1 MRLRHRPEPGRLL
14 DRATVRRRDERGV
27 SSVELVLYT
36 PLLMFAI
43 FLVVQFAMVYLG
55 NNAAS
60 AVAREAARVART
72 TGDPGQ
78 AHQAGVQY
86 AANIGKGVLEDYD
99 VKVTM
104 LDNGERVRVT
114 VTGHAQEIS
123 PVGVPLVS
131 QTVEGPI
138 ERFVESP

>member
-1 MRLRHRPEPGRLL
+1 M
-14 DRATVRRRDERGV
+14 

-72 TGDPGQ
+72 TKDAGQ

-86 AANIGKGVLEDYD
+86 ADNIGKGVLEDYD
-99 VKVTM
+99 VNVTIE
-104 LDNGERVRVT
+104 DDRVRVT

-123 PVGVPLVS
+123 PFGVPKVS

-138 ERFVESP
+138 EQFVESP

>member
-1 MRLRHRPEPGRLL
+1 M
-14 DRATVRRRDERGV
+14 
-27 SSVELVLYT
+27 LYT

-72 TGDPGQ
+72 TGSAAQ
-78 AHQAGVQY
+78 AHEAGVQY
-86 AANIGKGVLEDYD
+86 ARNIGKGVLEDYD
-99 VKVTM
+99 VDVT
-104 LDNGERVRVT
+104 LLPNDRVRVT

-123 PVGVPLVS
+123 PIGVPTVS
-131 QTVEGPI
+131 QSVEGPL
-138 ERFVESP
+138 ERFVETP

>member
-1 MRLRHRPEPGRLL
+1 
-14 DRATVRRRDERGV
+14 VRDERGV
-27 SSVELVLYT
+27 ASVELVLYT

-72 TGDPGQ
+72 TGDTAQ
-78 AHQAGVQY
+78 AHEAGVQY
-86 AANIGKGVLEDYD
+86 AHNIGKGVLEDYD
-99 VKVTM
+99 VQVTM
-104 LDNGERVRVT
+104 LADHRVRVT

-123 PVGVPLVS
+123 PIGVPTVS
-131 QTVEGPI
+131 QTVEGPL
-138 ERFVESP
+138 ERFVETP

>member
-1 MRLRHRPEPGRLL
+1 MSRDPRPRPHRCANR
-14 DRATVRRRDERGV
+14 RAHPRGERGV
-27 SSVELVLYT
+27 AAVELVLYT

-72 TGDPGQ
+72 TGDASQ
-78 AHQAGVQY
+78 AHQAGIEY
-86 AANIGKGVLEDYD
+86 ARNIGKGILEDYD
-99 VKVTM
+99 VDVTF
-104 LDNGERVRVT
+104 LANDRVRVT

-123 PVGVPLVS
+123 PIGVPDVS
-131 QTVEGPI
+131 QTIEGPV
-138 ERFVESP
+138 ERFVETP

>member
-1 MRLRHRPEPGRLL
+1 MTHSRRPRRTA
-14 DRATVRRRDERGV
+14 DRRSRRSDERGA

-72 TGDPGQ
+72 TGSAQQ
-78 AHQAGVQY
+78 AHEAGVQY
-86 AANIGKGVLEDYD
+86 AQNIGKGVLEDYD
-99 VKVTM
+99 VTVTM
-104 LDNGERVRVT
+104 VGDDRVRVT

-123 PVGVPLVS
+123 PVGVPTVS
-131 QTVEGPI
+131 QTVEGPL
-138 ERFVESP
+138 ERFVETP